1 MLDLTQRVIV
11 LAAGTGSRLVNGSQ
25 VPKPLRPIASVPL
38 LVRVLRTLQSE
49 GVRDAVVVVGY
60 RGEQIQRALL
70 REPSLAMN
78 LHFVENRQFEKKNG
92 VSVLAAREFIHGD
105 CLLTM
110 ADHLYSPEL
119 VRRLRGFAL
128 PRGCSVLGVD
138 HDVDRCFDLDDAT
151 KVRIDRGR
159 IVNIGKDIATYN
171 AIDTGVFRIG
181 PELVRELDRVYQ
193 ESGDCS
199 LSEGVQALAAR
210 GCMRACGIGDA
221 RWIDVDTPEAAQRA
235 EAMLHVFGE
244 TLGDEPAGGARLDP
258 DAMELFAPSW
268 VRAAEPYNE
277 DHFELADEQGDVVRM
292 MSNESP
298 YRPSERVLEA
308 IMSAA
313 MDGNLYPSRAK
324 ELRTKLAAREGLSA
338 DHVLL
343 GAGSTEL
350 IDLAIRSY
358 VAPGE
363 EVVIS
368 VPTFSMYEART
379 RTVGGI
385 PVLVPMS
392 EEGTFD
398 VPRLIAAITER
409 TKLIFLCTPNN
420 PTGNRIDDDE
430 LRRILRLGLP
440 TVIDE
445 AYFELAEDARSVQYL
460 AAEFPNALIVRTFS
474 KAFGLAGLRVGYAL
488 GHPAQIRLLYRVK
501 VPWNV
506 SSLAL
511 AAACAALDDEEEQQ
525 RRLAGLRSGRS
536 YLVRALGQLPGVCVQ
551 GGDGNFVVADASRT
565 GLRADEIV
573 ARMLER
579 GVFIRSLRSHRAGGC
594 LVRITVGDAAQ
605 NRQCVAAFRE
615 IVVAAERT
623 ARNEALTPLRAAN

>member
-1 MLDLTQRVIV
+1 M
-11 LAAGTGSRLVNGSQ
+11 
-25 VPKPLRPIASVPL
+25 PKPLRPIASVAL
-38 LVRVLRTLQSE
+38 LVRVLRTLQAE
-49 GVRDAVVVVGY
+49 GIREAVVVVGY
-60 RGEQIQRALL
+60 RGEQIERALL
-70 REPSLAMN
+70 REPSLALR
-78 LHFVENRQFEKKNG
+78 LHFVRNDDYERKNG
-92 VSVLAAREFIHGD
+92 VSLLAAREFVDRD

-128 PRGCSVLGVD
+128 APGCNLLAVD
-138 HDVDRCFDLDDAT
+138 HDIDRCFDLDDAT
-151 KVRIDRGR
+151 KVNTRRGR
-159 IVNIGKDIATYN
+159 ICDIGKDIETFD

-181 PELVRELDRVYQ
+181 PELIRELDRVYAAH
-193 ESGDCS
+193 GDCS
-199 LSEGVQALAAR
+199 LSDGVQALAAK
-210 GCMRACGIGDA
+210 GKMRVCDIGDA

-244 TLGDEPAGGARLDP
+244 SLGDEPAGGGRLDP

-268 VRAAEPYNE
+268 VRAAKPYNE
-277 DHFELADEQGDVVRM
+277 DHFELASEHGDVARM

-298 YRPSERVLEA
+298 YRPSPRVLNA

-313 MDGNLYPSRAK
+313 LEGNIYPDQAAELRAK
-324 ELRTKLAAREGLSA
+324 LAEREGLTA
-338 DHVLL
+338 DQVLL

-350 IDLAIRSY
+350 IDLAIRTY

-392 EEGTFD
+392 EEGGFD
-398 VPRLIAAITER
+398 VPRLIASITER
-409 TKLIFLCTPNN
+409 TKVIFLCTPNN
-420 PTGNRIDDDE
+420 PTGNRLDE
-430 LRRILRLGLP
+430 DEIRRILRLGLP

-445 AYFELAEDARSVQYL
+445 AYFELSDDARSVQYL
-460 AAEFPNALIVRTFS
+460 ASEFPNALILRTFS

-488 GHPAQIRLLYRVK
+488 GHAAQIRLLSRVK

-511 AAACAALDDEEEQQ
+511 AGACAVLDDMEEQQ
-525 RRLAGLRSGRS
+525 RRLTVLRDGHSFLLRE
-536 YLVRALGQLPGVCVQ
+536 LRAIPGVVPQ
-551 GGDGNFVVADASRT
+551 GGDGNFVLVDASAT
-565 GLRADEIV
+565 SLSADEIV

-579 GVFIRSLRSHRAGGC
+579 GVFIRLLRVHRANGD
-594 LVRITVGDAAQ
+594 LVRITVGNAQQ
-605 NRQCVAAFRE
+605 NRRCVEAFRE
-615 IVVAAERT
+615 VVLMARDAHQSAATE
-623 ARNEALTPLRAAN
+623 PLRLRAN